1 MILDFNEVRIF
12 VRTEP
17 ADFRKQINGLSV
29 LVQEEIDEDLFGKNL
44 FLFCNKMRNRMK
56 ILYWDRNGFC
66 MWFKRLEKD
75 RFPWPRNEKE
85 VKEIS
90 FEQLNMLLSGIDFW
104 NAYKDLKYKKVM

>member
-1 MILDFNEVRIF
+1 MIIDLNKIHIF

-17 ADFRKQINGLSV
+17 ADFRKQINGLSI
-29 LVQEEIDEDLFGKNL
+29 LVQEDIKEDLFGNNI

-85 VKEIS
+85 VREINL
-90 FEQLNMLLSGIDFW
+90 EQLKMLLSGIDFW
-104 NAYKDLKYKKVM
+104 NAHKKLNYKKVI

>member
-1 MILDFNEVRIF
+1 MIIDFTKIRIF

-29 LVQEEIDEDLFGKNL
+29 LVQEEMDENLFGNNV

-56 ILYWDRNGFC
+56 ILYWDKNGFC
-66 MWFKRLEKD
+66 IWLKRLEKQ

-85 VKEIS
+85 VREINYI
-90 FEQLNMLLSGIDFW
+90 QLEMLLSGIDFW
-104 NAYKDLKYKKVM
+104 NAHKKLEYKSV